1 MSIAG
6 YISKS
11 KSRGIYRYRRRIPQE
26 LRGIWG
32 KLEEKVSLKTKS
44 HPEALRRAAVIN
56 TQFDEKAAQLSQQ
69 LSGRK
74 LPNRQVM
81 EAARE
86 ILVKEGIHPQQ
97 IPQTKEEAL
106 SFFKA
111 QDEWKD
117 IWHGI
122 LPGITEVNH
131 TPNDRGGWDTKYEI
145 DESNP
150 WYQAYS
156 LLTGEEGLSMIPT
169 LQEATE
175 TYLKINAEE
184 KERTRHNQ
192 KKHEGKAYR
201 AIRALGPPDTPI
213 TEINRQKARR
223 HKDALMVA
231 NPTWA
236 DDTLSRGMNT
246 LNAIFNSAI
255 KEYELSMTNP
265 WTGLTGTVRKNA
277 DDLTSEDRGNKRRP
291 MTPNE
296 IATYKGHLLDINPQ
310 ASLIGQLM
318 IQIGQL
324 REQASMG
331 FAVIIGHQSE
341 KTTNNLRW

>member
-26 LRGIWG
+26 LRPIWG

-44 HPEALRRAAVIN
+44 HPEALRRAAVVN
-56 TQFDEKAAQLSQQ
+56 TKFDEKAAQLRKQI
-69 LSGRK
+69 SGKK

-97 IPQTKEEAL
+97 IPKTKEEAL
-106 SFFKA
+106 NFFKA

-117 IWHGI
+117 IWWNI
-122 LPGITEVNH
+122 LPGVNEVKQ
-131 TPNDRGGWDTKYEI
+131 TPNDRGGWDTEYET

-150 WYQAYS
+150 WYQAYN

-175 TYLKINAEE
+175 TYIKINAEE
-184 KERTRHNQ
+184 KKRTPYNQ

-201 AIRALGPPDTPI
+201 AIGALGPLDMPI
-213 TEINRQKARR
+213 TEINR
-223 HKDALMVA
+223 
-231 NPTWA
+231 
-236 DDTLSRGMNT
+236 
-246 LNAIFNSAI
+246 
-255 KEYELSMTNP
+255 
-265 WTGLTGTVRKNA
+265 
-277 DDLTSEDRGNKRRP
+277 
-291 MTPNE
+291 
-296 IATYKGHLLDINPQ
+296 
-310 ASLIGQLM
+310 
-318 IQIGQL
+318 
-324 REQASMG
+324 
-331 FAVIIGHQSE
+331 
-341 KTTNNLRW
+341 